1 MSTIPVIKSEILTGN
16 IIKPE
21 HVKSI
26 YNRLFT
32 SRIINSSA
40 SVSADDGMVLMDTTS
55 SSLTATL
62 PDAQINLGETYI
74 FQKTDG
80 TPNYYTIKDVGGNT
94 IIRDNSPNML
104 FVHSHYNSLSAYEWI
119 VLKAQTNNPTFSGTA
134 SFDVVKTKQ
143 LYSTPISL
151 TGGNFSIQCVSG
163 NVFDLVITSST
174 TATFFNMQNTQT
186 VILSINNPATSSL
199 SATFI
204 DNGGATIRWIDG
216 LQDMQT
222 ASGIDIYTFLKIG
235 DKIYGAISQG
245 Y

>member
-26 YNRLFT
+26 YNRFFT
-32 SRIINSSA
+32 SRIINTSV
-40 SVSADDGMVLMDTTS
+40 SVSADDGMVFIDTTIN
-55 SSLTATL
+55 SLTATL
-62 PDAQINLGETYI
+62 PDAQTNLGETYI

-80 TPNYYTIKDVGGNT
+80 TPNYYTIKDVGGAT
-94 IIRDNSPNML
+94 IIRDNSPNMI
-104 FVHSHYNSLSAYEWI
+104 FVHSHYNSASAYAWT
-119 VLKAQTNNPTFSGTA
+119 VLKTQTNNPTFSGTA
-134 SFDVVKTKQ
+134 TFDVVKTKQ

-174 TATFFNMQNTQT
+174 TATFFDFQSTQT
-186 VILSINNPATSSL
+186 IILSINNPLTSSL

-204 DNGGATIRWIDG
+204 DNGGSNIRWIG
-216 LQDMQT
+216 GIQDIQT
-222 ASGIDIYTFLKIG
+222 SSGIDIYTFLKIG